1 MGEIMPTKSEAIRAI
16 LAKTPDASPKA
27 ILAALKKRGIKAS
40 AALVNAIKYRNPKR
54 TVSLA
59 QIQAAKAF
67 SAKMRGL
74 DNARVALAAYARLSD
89 SK

>member
-1 MGEIMPTKSEAIRAI
+1 MPTKSEAIRAI
-16 LAKTPDASPKA
+16 LAKQPDASPKA

-40 AALVNAIKYRNPKR
+40 VALVNAIKYRNPKR

-67 SAKMRGL
+67 STRMRGL
-74 DNARVALAAYARLSD
+74 DNAKAALAAYARLAD
-89 SK
+89 AK